1 MQTLTYAAMLIA
13 LPFAIY
19 LLLSFTAAL
28 AQVRRSGTSEA
39 RQFRLAGV
47 TFERFRTAG
56 VQRQDSGSLVPTRAG
71 LSLRSTT
78 KGLVVEETRTVA
90 KDVF

>member
-1 MQTLTYAAMLIA
+1 MQTFFYAATLFA

-19 LLLSFTAAL
+19 LLMSFTAAL
-28 AQVRRSGTSEA
+28 AQVRRSGRSEA
-39 RQFRLAGV
+39 RQFRQAGV
-47 TFERFRTAG
+47 TLKRFRTAR

-71 LSLRSTT
+71 LSLRSTVD
-78 KGLVVEETRTVA
+78 GLVVEETRTVA

>member
-1 MQTLTYAAMLIA
+1 MQTLSYAAMLIA

-28 AQVRRSGTSEA
+28 AQVRRSGASEA

-47 TFERFRTAG
+47 TFGLFRTAKI
-56 VQRQDSGSLVPTRAG
+56 QRQDSGSLVPTRAG
-71 LSLRSTT
+71 VSLRSTT

>member
-1 MQTLTYAAMLIA
+1 MKTILFTAMLIA

-19 LLLSFTAAL
+19 MLLSFTAAL
-28 AQVRRSGTSEA
+28 ARVQRAGRSEA
-39 RQFRLAGV
+39 RQFRRAGV
-47 TFERFRTAG
+47 TLARFRAAT

-71 LSLRSTT
+71 LSIRSNAS
-78 KGLVVEETRTVA
+78 GLVVEETRTVA